1 MDKLIIKGGISLKGE
16 IKISGAKN
24 AVLPILAAT
33 ILNGKINVIKNCPK
47 LKDVDNTLKIL
58 EELGCNVKREGDT
71 IIVDSSGINHHE
83 IPENLVVEMRS
94 SIFFLGPMLSRFGE
108 VTISYPG
115 ECVNNR
121 VQFTMH
127 IAVLLLIPIK

>member
-47 LKDVDNTLKIL
+47 LKDVDITLKIL

-71 IIVDSSGINHHE
+71 IIVDSSSINHHE

-115 ECVNNR
+115 E
-121 VQFTMH
+121 
-127 IAVLLLIPIK
+127 